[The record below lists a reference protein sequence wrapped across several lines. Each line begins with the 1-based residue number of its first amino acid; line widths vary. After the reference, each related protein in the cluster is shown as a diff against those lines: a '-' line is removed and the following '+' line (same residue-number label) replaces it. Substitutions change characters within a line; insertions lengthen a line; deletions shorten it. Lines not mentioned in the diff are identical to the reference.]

1 MRRWILVCAMAACGS
16 ESMPSAGDAG
26 PAKAENTA
34 PEDAAVP
41 LVADDAGRSGPR
53 YNEVQQKSVHN
64 AYDHDEPFFDQ
75 IVFHRAHSVEI
86 DINNTKRLRASL
98 TGDWYVYHIDAPALN
113 NTSCDKLSDC
123 LQVLRAYGDAF
134 PDHEVVTVLVDLKSP
149 FDAAHGI
156 DALDAAFARELGSAV
171 FTPADLAAACP
182 GAKTLREA
190 VTGSCAFPRLSSM
203 RGKFV
208 FVLTGG
214 NACKPGGQLDTYGRG
229 MFARKGFVAPG
240 IDDACPFPAYAA
252 VGHSIFFNMD
262 KDHLE
267 HARAVRNAGLVGR
280 VYYGGL
286 TGGLDQPTFAA
297 ALAAGTHLLATDNV
311 NYQQD
316 PWTITHG
323 PKGYP
328 FKCEGSTCEAP
339 LEEMGRVVGVDVRSG
354 DIDGAADSFT
364 FLADDI
370 TEPTST
376 WTASMSTASSHVEP
390 FAKGCLM
397 ARASTQ
403 TDSPYFAVCRPADNR
418 PMRVQYRATAGG
430 DTTIVEGT
438 APPGLTSEALFTAR
452 LTVNGNTVAG
462 EVSADGKRFTKLAE
476 RTFALRLPLQGI
488 AASGHDSPVAVRVLF
503 GNVTRTGGAPT
514 YLSKSSAAQTGCV
527 GTCPTQTWF
536 DGVLP

>member
-1 MRRWILVCAMAACGS
+1 MRRWLLVCAMAACGS
-16 ESMPSAGDAG
+16 ESTPTAGDAG
-26 PAKAENTA
+26 VPKVEVTT
-34 PEDAAVP
+34 PEDAATP
-41 LVADDAGRSGPR
+41 LVADDAGQPGPR

-64 AYDHDEPFFDQ
+64 AYDHYEPFFDQ

-86 DINNTKRLRASL
+86 DINNTKRLRPDL
-98 TGDWYVYHIDAPALN
+98 TGDWYVYHIDAPGLN

-123 LQVLRAYGDAF
+123 LGVLRAYGDAF
-134 PDHEVVTVLVDLKSP
+134 PDHEVVTVLVDLKSA
-149 FDAAHGI
+149 FNATHGI
-156 DALDAAFARELGSAV
+156 DALDAAFVRALGSAV

-190 VTGSCAFPRLSSM
+190 VTGACAFPRLSSM

-214 NACKPGGQLDTYGRG
+214 NACTPGGQLDTYGRG

-267 HARAVRNAGLVGR
+267 YSRAVRNAGLVGR

-297 ALAAGTHLLATDNV
+297 ALAAGTHLLATDAV

-323 PKGYP
+323 PEGYP
-328 FKCEGSTCEAP
+328 FKCEDPKCNAP
-339 LEEMGRVVGVDVRSG
+339 AQEMGRVVGVDVRSG
-354 DIDGAADSFT
+354 DIDGTTDSFA
-364 FLADDI
+364 FLLDEV
-370 TEPTST
+370 TEAKAT
-376 WTASMSTASSHVEP
+376 WTATVSVPSSHVEP

-397 ARASTQ
+397 ARASKAAG
-403 TDSPYFAVCRPADNR
+403 SPYFAVCRPADNR
-418 PMRVQYRATAGG
+418 PMRVQYRSTAGG
-430 DTTIVEGT
+430 DTTIVEGA
-438 APPGLTSEALFTAR
+438 APPGLTSEALFAAR
-452 LTVNGNTVAG
+452 LTVDGNTVTG
-462 EVSADGKRFTKLAE
+462 EVSADGKTFVKLAE

-488 AASGHDSPVAVRVLF
+488 AASGHDSPVAVRLLF
-503 GNVTRTGGAPT
+503 GNVTRTGGTPA
-514 YLSKSSAAQTGCV
+514 YLSKTSAAQTGCV
-527 GTCPTQTWF
+527 GTCPIQTWF